1 MKRTVNSARNPQ
13 WANTAQTAINLE
25 VDFDE
30 LDEQYVPFT
39 ATSYDSMDYGVDIY
53 NRAVAGEFGEIADFV
68 APANYTG
75 EKALA
80 VLRATRQKLLDDTD
94 YIEMPTKWATLT
106 ADEQTAW
113 STYRNALRDLPATY
127 PNAEL
132 HWNDN
137 YTKLTTWVNVVWPTK
152 PEQ

>member
-13 WANTAQTAINLE
+13 WANTAQTAINIE

-39 ATSYDSMDYGVDIY
+39 ATSYDSMEYGVDIY
-53 NRAVAGEFGEIADFV
+53 NRAVAGEFGAIADFV
-68 APANYTG
+68 PPANYTG
-75 EKALA
+75 DKALG
-80 VLRATRQKLLDDTD
+80 VLRAKRNDLLAETD

-106 ADEQTAW
+106 ADQQAAW
-113 STYRNALRDLPATY
+113 ATYRNALRDLPQNS

-132 HWNDN
+132 HWNDS
-137 YTKLTTWVNVVWPTK
+137 YTQLTTWVNVVWPVK
-152 PEQ
+152 PE